1 MKTKLLKSIDSFVLL
16 LFTFGKVGYAEW
28 AKNNFPKMVNN
39 LWEEDKSDADN
50 IKNIEEQF
58 NLNKTIN
65 ELQGNVDAVKCIDA
79 FLEGWFVDVKKM
91 L

>member
-1 MKTKLLKSIDSFVLL
+1 
-16 LFTFGKVGYAEW
+16 
-28 AKNNFPKMVNN
+28 MVNN
-39 LWEEDKSDADN
+39 LWKDDKSDADN
-50 IKNIEEQF
+50 ITNIEEQF

-79 FLEGWFVDVKKM
+79 FLEGWFADVKKM